1 MARIFFFT
9 SLSGFH
15 LHART
20 TRNLASKQTPT
31 IMEFP
36 RAFNEEPLQPFERS
50 AVRASEARI
59 LAAALGWP
67 ANGRKENPEG
77 SGGGRMPAKKTYH
90 LGDLAPVL
98 PDQSGG
104 LGKWEVGPGGPWQ
117 CIRA

>member
-59 LAAALGWP
+59 LAAVPLSP
-67 ANGRKENPEG
+67 DNGRRQIQWSTEG
-77 SGGGRMPAKKTYH
+77 GAMPAKKRSH
-90 LGDLAPVL
+90 SES
-98 PDQSGG
+98 SGPPSQAKRRTG
-104 LGKWEVGPGGPWQ
+104 RNRDVAREVCG
-117 CIRA
+117 

>member
-59 LAAALGWP
+59 LAAEKIRPRPQTVRNHGHPIARSTPRDKPIVNPVIHRRPP
-67 ANGRKENPEG
+67 ARIVK
-77 SGGGRMPAKKTYH
+77 SGVQMQRT
-90 LGDLAPVL
+90 
-98 PDQSGG
+98 
-104 LGKWEVGPGGPWQ
+104 
-117 CIRA
+117 

>member
-59 LAAALGWP
+59 LAAVRP
-67 ANGRKENPEG
+67 APPNGARRNDGVAAGCGP
-77 SGGGRMPAKKTYH
+77 PAKKISPAA
-90 LGDLAPVL
+90 GSGAAPQATVW
-98 PDQSGG
+98 GG
-104 LGKWEVGPGGPWQ
+104 RTGK
-117 CIRA
+117 A